1 MKTIV
6 IISLKVF
13 FGIEMRTWQKKLGE
27 VVVVVVESLY
37 AIIAIVAIN

>member
-13 FGIEMRTWQKKLGE
+13 FGIEMITWQKKLEE